1 MVVTRGGEV
10 EWRERLLEI
19 LFIHSKSIYSVSIS
33 QAFFC
38 LLRIQRR
45 GKSHDVEWIIFLN
58 VEISKK
64 EDRKYMRR
72 EETSEAKPRLWLGK
86 ARLVSLVIHQ
96 SVSRGTYAILLTAR

>member
-10 EWRERLLEI
+10 EWRGRLLEI

-38 LLRIQRR
+38 LLRIQHW

-72 EETSEAKPRLWLGK
+72 EETNEAKLEAVVR
-86 ARLVSLVIHQ
+86 
-96 SVSRGTYAILLTAR
+96 